1 MRRINMTQEATDLSA
16 THEKTAESVPI
27 GEAVDLEDT
36 AEPLE
41 DPCSCGRGKIAF
53 NCYRCQKALCV
64 ECVYREEN
72 GTLTYCRSC
81 ANSLV
86 GVCDVCDALYA
97 KPCHECGKMVC
108 EVHHKRVIERWGWG
122 GRAGQGG
129 VLEWF
134 PILRTYCQDH
144 GQNRTD
150 KAKPEQRFTG
160 LDGSSPEW

>member
-1 MRRINMTQEATDLSA
+1 MTQEATDLSA
-16 THEKTAESVPI
+16 TPEKTAESVPI
-27 GEAVDLEDT
+27 EEAVDLDDT
-36 AEPLE
+36 AESLA

-86 GVCDVCDALYA
+86 GVCDVCDALHA
-97 KPCHECGKMVC
+97 KACHECGKMVC
-108 EVHHKRVIERWGWG
+108 VQHHKRVIERWGWG
-122 GRAGQGG
+122 GRSGQGG

-134 PILRTYCQDH
+134 PIRHTYCLEH
-144 GQNRTD
+144 GQTRTD
-150 KAKPEQRFTG
+150 RAKPEKRFTG

>member
-1 MRRINMTQEATDLSA
+1 MTQEATDLSA

-41 DPCSCGRGKIAF
+41 DACSCGRGKIAF